1 MLASQPLSV
10 NNIPSTAPLTDRAT
24 IRKCLFLDALTQKLD
39 ESWPLSMKM
48 VRNPQV
54 PVSSF
59 QFILYVSVGKT
70 VTLETSWY
78 WVNKCICQLFCQVC
92 IKWRNMD
99 TPLLGW
105 FASLWLAMMR
115 ITWMT
120 GSQRCWCSSASLW
133 PTTSLWFQT
142 TVFVSSSCR
151 ELFMT
156 VAIRMNFSLI
166 CSQQQFHFLL
176 HGWWPTS
183 RREVASSVLHCA
195 GCSEWRPFLRSAQR
209 ALHQY
214 GSLPGGST
222 IDLQLWLRPPTQ
234 FGDVYFLLCNYDE
247 TATYCQILNL
257 DSK

>member
-54 PVSSF
+54 HVSSF

-92 IKWRNMD
+92 IKWRNVD

-105 FASLWLAMMR
+105 FAGLWRQTIKMLWISR
-115 ITWMT
+115 SRRW
-120 GSQRCWCSSASLW
+120 WCSSASLSL
-133 PTTSLWFQT
+133 TTS
-142 TVFVSSSCR
+142 V
-151 ELFMT
+151 LF
-156 VAIRMNFSLI
+156 N
-166 CSQQQFHFLL
+166 
-176 HGWWPTS
+176 P
-183 RREVASSVLHCA
+183 SVLVS
-195 GCSEWRPFLRSAQR
+195 GCCEEFVRNLWGVCEEFVRS
-209 ALHQY
+209 
-214 GSLPGGST
+214 
-222 IDLQLWLRPPTQ
+222 
-234 FGDVYFLLCNYDE
+234 
-247 TATYCQILNL
+247 
-257 DSK
+257 